1 MKKSLLKLGLS
12 LLLITSL
19 AFGTTAFAG
28 DETPGPKSIDPI
40 NPIEYSL
47 TK

>member
-1 MKKSLLKLGLS
+1 MKKGLIKFGLS

-19 AFGTTAFAG
+19 VFGTAAFAG

-40 NPIEYSL
+40 SPIEYSV